1 VKRVRIYVV
10 LVAVALAVL
19 AAFFHPLSLILGLVP
34 FDTRGFV
41 ASLVELRTT
50 IANLLGWGLLSLLAV
65 MVAFVAWGRRRSGHR
80 IPVAGG
86 GQGGIVATPAYRA
99 QIFLLIVALAVLG
112 AVLHPIAFLLS
123 SMPWNTAGL
132 VSTLD
137 SARTDIANLLG
148 WVFAGLLIVMGV
160 FVARD
165 RFMRRAGSTTSARS
179 ERVARLDELSEAG
192 RIAVAITAY
201 NDAQATADAVRQFK
215 AQPGVIEVLV
225 IDNNS
230 KDNTAELAAAAGAR
244 VIHEH
249 RQGYGYACMRGLR
262 EAAQVPGVEIVVLTE
277 GDGTFVGRD
286 IPKFRAYI
294 GEAEMVVGSRVT
306 RELVEKGSQMDY
318 FFTWGNIAVAFL
330 LRLRFWDGQFLG
342 AAGLTDVGC
351 TFRAIRREALERIL
365 PDLAV
370 GGNHFLTD
378 MMLVALSRGV
388 SIVEIPVTFRRRVGK
403 SKGASQSVWKGLN
416 VGLAMIWHI
425 LTYRP
430 RVGAVGKPAVFVD
443 RDGVIIRNR
452 PDYVRSWSEA
462 ELLPGAVDALATLS
476 QNGHRVVVVTNQS
489 AIGRG
494 LVRSK
499 DVRIIHRHLA
509 EAVERAGGRIDSFLV
524 CPHTPEAGCSCRKPR
539 PGLLLKAQR
548 QMKVDLAS
556 AYMVGDQPS
565 DVEAARRAGC
575 RPVLVMSPTLPA
587 AASEPDDLDM
597 TPDLASA
604 AELILRRTQEPAYL
618 MGIRQAGDGEPNLQ
632 EVVPDIAG
640 VRI

>member
-1 VKRVRIYVV
+1 MKRVRIYVV
-10 LVAVALAVL
+10 LVAVGLAVV
-19 AAFFHPLSLILGLVP
+19 AALFHPLSLVLGFVP
-34 FDTRGFV
+34 FDTRGLV
-41 ASLVELRTT
+41 AALVELRTA
-50 IANLLGWGLLSLLAV
+50 IANLLGWGLLSLLVV
-65 MVAFVAWGRRRSGHR
+65 MVAYVAWGRRRSSH
-80 IPVAGG
+80 PVAGEIRG
-86 GQGGIVATPAYRA
+86 RRRVLAAPAYRA
-99 QIFLLIVALAVLG
+99 QIFLLIVVLAVLG
-112 AVLHPIAFLLS
+112 AALHPIAFLLS
-123 SMPWNTAGL
+123 SLPWNTTRL
-132 VSTLD
+132 VSTLT

-148 WVFAGLLIVMGV
+148 WVFAGLLIVMTV
-160 FVARD
+160 FVVRD
-165 RFMRRAGSTTSARS
+165 RFLRRAGSTTPARS
-179 ERVARLDELSEAG
+179 EHLRHVQEISETG

-215 AQPGVIEVLV
+215 SQPGVIEVIV

-230 KDNTAELAAAAGAR
+230 RDNTAELAAAAGAR

-249 RQGYGYACMRGLR
+249 RQGYGYACIRGLR
-262 EAAQVPGVEIVVLTE
+262 EAAQVPGVDIVVLTE

-286 IPKFRAYI
+286 LPKFRAYI

-351 TFRAIRREALERIL
+351 TFRAIRREALERML

-370 GGNHFLTD
+370 GGNHFLTH

-403 SKGASQSVWKGLN
+403 SKGASQSVRKGLN
-416 VGLAMIWHI
+416 VGLMMIWQI
-425 LTYRP
+425 LTFRP
-430 RVGAVGKPAVFVD
+430 SAAMPGKPAVFVD

-452 PDYVRSWSEA
+452 ADYVRAWSET
-462 ELLPGAVDALATLS
+462 ELLPGAVEALATLS

-494 LVRSK
+494 IVSRKEVRS
-499 DVRIIHRHLA
+499 IHRHIA

-548 QMKVDLAS
+548 QMKIDLAS

-575 RPVLVMSPTLPA
+575 RPVMLMSPSLHAVPTAPG
-587 AASEPDDLDM
+587 DCDM

-604 AELILRRTQEPAYL
+604 AALIVTRTQGHTSL
-618 MGIRQAGDGEPNLQ
+618 TSIRESGDIEPNLQ
-632 EVVPDIAG
+632 EAVPDVAG